1 MSNYIDICSVL
12 LISFV
17 SFIVIRPTYSILT
30 SLTVFVIRPT
40 SEMQVYYYSYTIA
53 GYRYMQ
59 VEYCQATNAMSY
71 KLVIVWACFA
81 QNKNYLGWRLYCSAM
96 YRPTCFVNCS
106 RRITAALPI
115 KLEFSNLFSLFIAD
129 FKLFLFHLAA
139 QVLNSW
145 VVNVSRSI
153 LIPRYVLQVRK
164 SCRTSKR

>member
-1 MSNYIDICSVL
+1 MSNYIDVCSVL

-81 QNKNYLGWRLYCSAM
+81 QNKIALASVYIVVQC
-96 YRPTCFVNCS
+96 RPP
-106 RRITAALPI
+106 IGLP
-115 KLEFSNLFSLFIAD
+115 
-129 FKLFLFHLAA
+129 
-139 QVLNSW
+139 VL
-145 VVNVSRSI
+145 
-153 LIPRYVLQVRK
+153 
-164 SCRTSKR
+164 